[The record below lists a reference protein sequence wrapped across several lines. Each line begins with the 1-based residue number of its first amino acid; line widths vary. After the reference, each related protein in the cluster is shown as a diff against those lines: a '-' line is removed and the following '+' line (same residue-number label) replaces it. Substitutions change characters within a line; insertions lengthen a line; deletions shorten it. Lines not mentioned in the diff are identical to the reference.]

1 MSIKNPVLNQ
11 RIIELA
17 NNYINQ
23 NKDMSIPV
31 THYLHPDELAKKIDL
46 SLPENGCALEELYE
60 SIEQYLSLS
69 VRTGHK
75 QFFNQLWSGFSFI
88 GFLGELI
95 TCLSNTSMY
104 TYEVAPVATL
114 METELIKRIGELC
127 GYENPDGLFLSGGSS
142 GNLQAML
149 IARNRVLPDL
159 KSDGF
164 CGSIPLTA
172 FVSSECHYS
181 FEKNANILGIGMSNV
196 RKVRTNEEG
205 QMIPDELESAI
216 QKSHE
221 NGERPFFTGATA
233 GTTVKGS
240 YDPLN
245 ELAQIAQEHNLWF
258 HVDGSFGGG
267 DQFSPKQRILLQGL
281 NKADSFVCNA
291 HKLMGLS
298 IVCSFFLVKEKGH
311 LFQTNSVDGT
321 NYIYHD
327 DGYGDFDL
335 GKKSL
340 QCGRKV
346 DALKF
351 WLAWK
356 YYGSVGYAERV
367 DRLFEL
373 ATYAEEI
380 VNRHSSLELMS
391 PRSFVNICFRYRP
404 SKQKD
409 LNRFN
414 LNLREELARSG
425 KTLVNYASLG
435 ENLVIRL
442 VITNPELNRGDIDLF
457 FDNLIQKAISL
468 DCE

>member
-1 MSIKNPVLNQ
+1 
-11 RIIELA
+11 
-17 NNYINQ
+17 
-23 NKDMSIPV
+23 
-31 THYLHPDELAKKIDL
+31 
-46 SLPENGCALEELYE
+46 
-60 SIEQYLSLS
+60 
-69 VRTGHK
+69 
-75 QFFNQLWSGFSFI
+75 
-88 GFLGELI
+88 
-95 TCLSNTSMY
+95 
-104 TYEVAPVATL
+104 
-114 METELIKRIGELC
+114 
-127 GYENPDGLFLSGGSS
+127 
-142 GNLQAML
+142 
-149 IARNRVLPDL
+149 
-159 KSDGF
+159 
-164 CGSIPLTA
+164 
-172 FVSSECHYS
+172 
-181 FEKNANILGIGMSNV
+181 
-196 RKVRTNEEG
+196 
-205 QMIPDELESAI
+205 
-216 QKSHE
+216 
-221 NGERPFFTGATA
+221 
-233 GTTVKGS
+233 
-240 YDPLN
+240 
-245 ELAQIAQEHNLWF
+245 
-258 HVDGSFGGG
+258 
-267 DQFSPKQRILLQGL
+267 
-281 NKADSFVCNA
+281 
-291 HKLMGLS
+291 MGLS